1 MNKMNI
7 LISALGATPDIIEE
21 TIGIFNY
28 NENVEFYQGNTTV
41 KALRNGLE
49 RVDEV
54 WLVATDQKHKDL
66 SNGKQILS
74 LQESFDYIC
83 RNCAQYNVHIR
94 IFVLDGVDDIVNE
107 DDARAFHD
115 LLLRVVAYAHQ
126 QNVGGKL
133 YLSLACGRKTMSTD
147 MQDAAYIFGCDNLLH
162 VLGDNK
168 EASHPMLMGSVT
180 PNEAIRVQNVEFDSD
195 LVLRCKPS
203 TSFLND
209 VEEQKQQSQHFYT
222 SYYLDEKETRSNFH
236 ILYTLPPSKIKQ
248 LKETK
253 LGVCREKEKEE
264 LDWLRQLPKT
274 DLHCHL
280 GGVLKPDEMI
290 EVAKCYLPQMEEE
303 TRYNPSY
310 KDWFKLLKASPT
322 FLLRKVS
329 NWKEW
334 INEKA
339 KELDVEKGLI
349 ASAVILSYEYQP
361 EELGKLIFKQY
372 WENRCKFKQIGI
384 KPYEGLGDL
393 QGSALLCNEKAIRK
407 TVNILT
413 TRCINENVKYLEVR
427 CSPINYENNSTGLSA
442 DKVVLAICE
451 ELEKAKVLTSSILL
465 IASRHGADQKI
476 IENKINESINLVN
489 RLKGNSLFKKY
500 FRGFDLAGDES
511 AKAAKDVRNSFLEI
525 MKDCYN
531 ITIHA
536 GETMSSQSIWEAVY
550 YLSAERIGHGL
561 KLQENVELMDKLLE
575 RGIGIEMCPSSNF
588 QIIGYQDNFYPQET
602 TNLIAYPL
610 KEYMQKELQ
619 VSINT
624 DDPGISLT
632 DCTHELH
639 KAARM
644 TKGGLSKWDIL
655 QLICNGFRTAFFP
668 YEQKKRLIRDAEK
681 SIGQLITGEEL

>member
-1 MNKMNI
+1 MNI

-41 KALRNGLE
+41 KALRNDLE

-209 VEEQKQQSQHFYT
+209 VEEQKQQSQHFFT
-222 SYYLDEKETRSNFH
+222 SYYLNEKETRSNFH
-236 ILYTLPPSKIKQ
+236 ILYTLPPSEIAR
-248 LKETK
+248 LKNSI
-253 LGVCREKEKEE
+253 LGINKEKQAEE
-264 LDWLRQLPKT
+264 IEWLRQLPKT

-280 GGVLKPDEMI
+280 GGVLYPIDMI
-290 EVAKCYLPQMEEE
+290 EVAECYIPKIEEE
-303 TRYNPSY
+303 LQYNRAYS
-310 KDWFKLLKASPT
+310 DWVNQLKQGPT
-322 FLLRKVS
+322 ALLRKVES
-329 NWKEW
+329 WKEW
-334 INEKA
+334 LNNKS
-339 KELDVEKGLI
+339 KELEVEKGLI
-349 ASAVILSYEYQP
+349 TASIILTYKNNA
-361 EELGKLIFKQY
+361 EELGKLIFKNY
-372 WENRCKFKQIGI
+372 WESECDYKQIGI
-384 KPYEGLGDL
+384 NTYEGLGDL
-393 QGSALLCNEKAIRK
+393 QGSALLCNEAAIRR
-407 TVNILT
+407 TVNKLT
-413 TRCINENVKYLEVR
+413 DRCRKENVKYLEVR
-427 CSPINYENNSTGLSA
+427 CSPNNYENKSTGLSP
-442 DKVVLAICE
+442 DKILLAICE
-451 ELEKAKVLTSSILL
+451 ELNKAEELTSSLL
-465 IASRHGADQKI
+465 IIASRHGAEEKI
-476 IENKINESINLVN
+476 KHSIELVQ
-489 RLKGNSLFKKY
+489 RLKGNELFRKY

-511 AKAAKDVRNSFLEI
+511 AKAAKDVRVQFLEI
-525 MKDCYN
+525 MKECYN
-531 ITIHA
+531 ITIHV
-536 GETMSSQSIWEAVY
+536 GETMPSESIWEAVY

-561 KLQENVELMDKLLE
+561 KLLESKELMDKLLE
-575 RGIGIEMCPSSNF
+575 RGIGIEMCPSSNY
-588 QIIGYQDNFYPQET
+588 QIVGYCDNYYPNET
-602 TNLIAYPL
+602 YSLNKYPIKSYL
-610 KEYMQKELQ
+610 EKGLR

-668 YEQKKRLIRDAEK
+668 YEKKKSLIRETEK
-681 SIGQLITGEEL
+681 DLGELIAKGKL